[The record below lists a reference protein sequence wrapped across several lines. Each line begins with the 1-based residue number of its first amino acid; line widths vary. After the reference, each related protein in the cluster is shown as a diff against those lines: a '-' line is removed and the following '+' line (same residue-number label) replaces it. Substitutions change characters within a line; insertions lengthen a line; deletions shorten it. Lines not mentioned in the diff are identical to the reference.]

1 MLLKVGDIAPEI
13 TLADQDGTTRSLS
26 QYKGQWVLVYF
37 YPKDNTPGCTTEA
50 CSLRDSFPTFDKHTC
65 VVLGVSTDSVASH
78 KKFARKFNLPFIL
91 LADTEKKTVAD
102 YGVWGEKKFMGRTY
116 IGTARTSFLINPQGI
131 IYKVYEKVN
140 PVTHAKEV
148 LADITQGKQ

>member
-13 TLADQDGTTRSLS
+13 TLADQDGTMRSLS

-37 YPKDNTPGCTTEA
+37 YPKDSTPGCTTEA
-50 CSLRDSFPTFDKHTC
+50 CSLRDSFPSFDKHTC
-65 VVLGVSTDSVASH
+65 VVLGVSTDSVESH
-78 KKFARKFNLPFIL
+78 KKFASKFNLPFIL

-116 IGTARTSFLINPQGI
+116 MGTARTSFLINPQGF
-131 IYKVYEKVN
+131 IYKIYEKVN
-140 PVTHAKEV
+140 PSTHAKEV
-148 LADITQGKQ
+148 LVDITQGKQ